1 MRGDIN
7 AAELYEDREFLT
19 RVGLG
24 IYDVEFGSNGNVGF
38 EDVFKYAFVEN
49 EEVDPKLYRRKVFN
63 LVGRYYN
70 NDVAQTLWVR
80 FHEYQALMSK
90 MENRQVSLKEA
101 AEEWLKEYGHDFFK
115 TWALQVAEV
124 PFRMRYHGEPML
136 GYLDVIA
143 LRFTPMWRELLE
155 AGFTVPAILFA
166 MVAEFPKRKRGTH
179 RERYTRL
186 VARLSGFQIKD
197 QDEMNKRVR
206 EIKQL
211 RRLISRQV
219 GHNIGT
225 RAATIEY
232 YRRLNLVAYIEE
244 GGSAGAALQ
253 PMVAVA

>member
-38 EDVFKYAFVEN
+38 EDVFKFSYVEN
-49 EEVDPKLYRRKVFN
+49 EGIDPKLYRRKVFN

-70 NDVAQTLWVR
+70 NDVAQALWVR

-101 AEEWLKEYGHDFFK
+101 ADQWLQEYGHDFFK
-115 TWALQVAEV
+115 TWALQTAEV
-124 PFRMRYHGEPML
+124 PFRMRYHNEPNL
-136 GYLDVIA
+136 SWAEVVA
-143 LRFTPMWRELLE
+143 LRVTPIWRELLE
-155 AGFTVPAILFA
+155 AGFTVPAILLA
-166 MVAEFPKRKRGTH
+166 LAIEFPKRKKGTL

-197 QDEMNKRVR
+197 QAEMNKRIR
-206 EIKQL
+206 EIKLL
-211 RRLISRQV
+211 RRLINRQV

-244 GGSAGAALQ
+244 GGSARAALQ
-253 PMVAVA
+253 PMAA

>member
-7 AAELYEDREFLT
+7 ATELYEDREFLT

-63 LVGRYYN
+63 LVGRYYS
-70 NDVAQTLWVR
+70 NDVAQTLWAR
-80 FHEYQALMSK
+80 FHEAQTLLSQ
-90 MENRQVSLKEA
+90 MENRPVSLKEA
-101 AEEWLKEYGHDFFK
+101 ADRWLQDYGHDFFK
-115 TWALQVAEV
+115 SWALQAAEV
-124 PFRMRYHGEPML
+124 PFRMRYHNEPNLTMME
-136 GYLDVIA
+136 VIV
-143 LRFTPMWRELLE
+143 LRATPIWRELLE
-155 AGFTVPAILFA
+155 AGFTVPAILVA
-166 MVAEFPKRKRGTH
+166 MAAEFLKRKQGTH

-197 QDEMNKRVR
+197 QAEMNKRVR

-211 RRLISRQV
+211 RRLLNRQV

-244 GGSAGAALQ
+244 GGIAGATLK
-253 PMVAVA
+253 AVAA